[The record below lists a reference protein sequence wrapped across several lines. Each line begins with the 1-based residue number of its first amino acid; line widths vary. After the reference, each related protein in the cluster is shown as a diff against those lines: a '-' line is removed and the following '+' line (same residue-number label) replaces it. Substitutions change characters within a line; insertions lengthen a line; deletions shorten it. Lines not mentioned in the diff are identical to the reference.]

1 MLYPHQEDFVLIS
14 CFELGIK
21 LECKQKKLC
30 KHKPNV
36 WKGCFPCLWMYIL
49 LRTYISKCLSLN
61 CNQVLCQGKVTVAE
75 IHFIVPNIII
85 SWHPHPHLSFCVS
98 NSVHSKPVLSCM
110 CTVHY
115 SARIV
120 CVFYVG
126 ILLDMYSTATVNQ
139 LPKNIKTI
147 LN

>member
-1 MLYPHQEDFVLIS
+1 MWSVWQCLCVLFVIFCIVLLISLSICTISIYYIMSHEMLYPHQEDFVLIS

-85 SWHPHPHLSFCVS
+85 SWHPHPPPLILCV
-98 NSVHSKPVLSCM
+98 
-110 CTVHY
+110 
-115 SARIV
+115 
-120 CVFYVG
+120 
-126 ILLDMYSTATVNQ
+126 
-139 LPKNIKTI
+139 
-147 LN
+147 

>member
-1 MLYPHQEDFVLIS
+1 MSICTISIYYIMSHEMLYPHQEDFVLIS

-61 CNQVLCQGKVTVAE
+61 CNQVLCQRESDSSRNTFHCPE
-75 IHFIVPNIII
+75 YHNFMTPPPPTSHFVCLILCIP
-85 SWHPHPHLSFCVS
+85 SLSS
-98 NSVHSKPVLSCM
+98 L
-110 CTVHY
+110 
-115 SARIV
+115 V
-120 CVFYVG
+120 CVQFIIQQELCVFS
-126 ILLDMYSTATVNQ
+126 M
-139 LPKNIKTI
+139 
-147 LN
+147 